1 LYNIEY
7 SVKPFNN
14 NTRTLRKRSKIL
26 NNYSLNHPLM
36 SDEIRQIQ
44 AQQDEL
50 NRKLN
55 EKISDDLN
63 KFQKAMDDIF
73 KQKQVSQ
80 QKYFIQK
87 IKEEQEQAD
96 SAIKSGDLMS
106 AMAHKLTADWYSSMI
121 ARL

>member
-1 LYNIEY
+1 
-7 SVKPFNN
+7 
-14 NTRTLRKRSKIL
+14 
-26 NNYSLNHPLM
+26 M
-36 SDEIRQIQ
+36 RQIQ

-87 IKEEQEQAD
+87 IKEEQEQA
-96 SAIKSGDLMS
+96 SFSSHAIYEFINL
-106 AMAHKLTADWYSSMI
+106 LTG
-121 ARL
+121 

>member
-1 LYNIEY
+1 M
-7 SVKPFNN
+7 
-14 NTRTLRKRSKIL
+14 RTIL
-26 NNYSLNHPLM
+26 GKSLTIRYLGDLLM
-36 SDEIRQIQ
+36 TNDEMREIQ

-96 SAIKSGDLMS
+96 SNIKSGDLMS
-106 AMAHKLTADWYSSMI
+106 AMAHKLTADWYSSMLVI
-121 ARL
+121 TAH

>member
-1 LYNIEY
+1 
-7 SVKPFNN
+7 
-14 NTRTLRKRSKIL
+14 
-26 NNYSLNHPLM
+26 M
-36 SDEIRQIQ
+36 SDEILQIQ

-121 ARL
+121 AQL